1 MFGADVDDLR
11 ARLKADRALMVW
23 KPAAPLALGLAAVAG
38 AVYAVSVQTGSH
50 IGDALLNV
58 ARTCL
63 AAGACLIIAA
73 EWRLRHHTVTPS
85 DTNILHAQSLFSVA
99 MLATAAAVGI
109 IATELRAQL
118 LFRDQVLVPLV
129 WGYGFVAAGWAFYRI
144 ATTTAALVREGAAA
158 AEQLRGNERDAQL
171 AHTKTLQYKSSPDLM
186 LRALSALAAQ
196 AGASPEAS
204 EKGVL
209 ALAAYLRD
217 SQARDSHAA
226 LPVAVEVALAR
237 TYVSIFTATAVL
249 RDPEWDIAPDAE
261 SALIPNGGLRVLVD
275 QAIARCLMCPHEAA
289 IVIRIVIAR
298 TRLQITVSDT
308 VPSESSGTEE
318 SPGLATLRQRVG
330 APKLQRVRFLTH
342 TMLDVE
348 STPAGTTQVLSI
360 QLETA
365 E

>member
-1 MFGADVDDLR
+1 MFGADVDDFR
-11 ARLKADRALMVW
+11 ARLQADRALMVW
-23 KPAAPLALGLAAVAG
+23 KPAVPLALGLVVVAV

-73 EWRLRHHTVTPS
+73 EWQLRSPNQPTTSSVL
-85 DTNILHAQSLFSVA
+85 IAQSLLSVA

-118 LFRDQVLVPLV
+118 LFRDRALVPLV
-129 WGYGFVAAGWAFYRI
+129 WGYASVAVGWAFYRM
-144 ATTTAALVREGAAA
+144 ATTTVALVREGAAA
-158 AEQLRGNERDAQL
+158 AEQLRANERDAQV

-196 AGASPEAS
+196 ADASPEAS

-209 ALAAYLRD
+209 ALAAYLRE

-226 LPVAVEVALAR
+226 LPVAVEAALAR
-237 TYVSIFTATAVL
+237 AYVSIFTAADVL
-249 RDPEWDIAPDAE
+249 RQPGWNIAPDSE
-261 SALIPNGGLRVLVD
+261 SALIPNAALRVLVD
-275 QAIARCLMCPHEAA
+275 QAIDRCLTCPHEASIA
-289 IVIRIVIAR
+289 IQIAITR
-298 TRLQITVSDT
+298 TRLQVTVSDT
-308 VPSESSGTEE
+308 VPSKSSATGD
-318 SPGLATLRQRVG
+318 SPGLAALRQRVG
-330 APKLQRVRFLTH
+330 APRLQRVRFLTH

-348 STPAGTTQVLSI
+348 STPTGTTQVLSI

-365 E
+365 G

>member
-1 MFGADVDDLR
+1 MFGADVDDFR
-11 ARLKADRALMVW
+11 ARLRADRALLVW
-23 KPAAPLALGLAAVAG
+23 KPAAPLALVLVVVAV
-38 AVYAVSVQTGSH
+38 AVYAVSVQADNH

-58 ARTCL
+58 ARISL

-73 EWRLRHHTVTPS
+73 EWQLRFPNQPTTSSVLT
-85 DTNILHAQSLFSVA
+85 AQSLFSVA
-99 MLATAAAVGI
+99 VLAAVAAVGI

-118 LFRDQVLVPLV
+118 LFRDHALVRLV
-129 WGYGFVAAGWAFYRI
+129 WGYASVAVGWASYRM
-144 ATTTAALVREGAAA
+144 ATTTAALVREGTAT
-158 AEQLRGNERDAQL
+158 AEQLRASERDAQL

-196 AGASPEAS
+196 ADASPEAS

-217 SQARDSHAA
+217 SQARDSYAA
-226 LPVAVEVALAR
+226 LPVAVEAALAR
-237 TYVSIFTATAVL
+237 AYVSIFTATGVL
-249 RDPEWDIAPDAE
+249 REPGWNVAADSE
-261 SALIPNGGLRVLVD
+261 SALIPNGALRVMLD
-275 QAIARCLMCPHEAA
+275 QAVARCLTCPHDASIA
-289 IVIRIVIAR
+289 IQVAITR
-298 TRLQITVSDT
+298 TRLQVTVSDT
-308 VPSESSGTEE
+308 VPSESSAIED
-318 SPGLATLRQRVG
+318 SPGLAALRQRVG

-365 E
+365 G